1 MIVLRNKAPAL
12 FLLVCLLSFLFPL
25 VSHAA
30 VWKDTQQWNE
40 QWEIE
45 YQQWVERE
53 WTADKFMDGRNPDY
67 FLIPH
72 DCADA
77 VYLMRLLFA
86 YENQLPFAIKNPGN
100 VRKTLSNKMKKWDRI
115 KDNNKRLRRF
125 ISYINQVVGT
135 KSLANDTYPIALADL
150 KAGDIYVTPGTHSY
164 QIRSITETGVPV
176 IMSSTTPSS
185 PKYFTKLTSFPF
197 FVPADKRKHDGYRR
211 FIQPQN
217 LRKPLK
223 LQRGYSEEQFEIA
236 AKTHY
241 NFIGFTDIMA
251 KKLGKRPETQEERSE
266 RVIGALCSF
275 AQERTDYV
283 TSAVFYMEN
292 IRNHTKRQCMDA
304 KEYDYYSTPSR
315 DKRLK
320 RFFEEVRRVA
330 MSQNKQ
336 SNQHQWSALRVARAI
351 FESQPTARDLRD
363 LNHFCQIPIIE
374 DGKKTIG
381 LRELWQGLAGSLVS
395 SDPNAP
401 LEARWGLSQ
410 QPYIASCKTF

>member
-1 MIVLRNKAPAL
+1 MISLRNKAFVL
-12 FLLVCLLSFLFPL
+12 LVITCLFSFLLPIT
-25 VSHAA
+25 SHAA
-30 VWKDTQQWNE
+30 VWKDTQTWNDE
-40 QWEIE
+40 WEVR
-45 YQQWVERE
+45 YQQWVQAE

-86 YENQLPFAIKNPGN
+86 YENQLPFVIKDPGN
-100 VRKTLSNKMKKWDRI
+100 VRRTISNKFTKWDKI
-115 KDNNKRLRRF
+115 KDDNKRLRRF
-125 ISYINQVVGT
+125 IHFVNQAVGT
-135 KSLANDTYPIALADL
+135 KSLPNDTYPIRLADL
-150 KAGDIYVTPGTHSY
+150 KPGDIYVTPGTHSY
-164 QIRSITETGVPV
+164 QIRNITETGVPV

-197 FVPADKRKHDGYRR
+197 FIPESKRKHDGYRR

-223 LQRGYSEEQFEIA
+223 NQPGYSEEQFEIA
-236 AKTHY
+236 AKTNY
-241 NFIGFTDIMA
+241 NFISFTDVMA
-251 KKLGKRPETQEERSE
+251 KQLGKRPETQEERSE

-275 AQERTDYV
+275 AQERTDAV
-283 TSAVFYMEN
+283 TSAVFYIEN
-292 IRNHTKRQCMDA
+292 IRSHTKRQCMDA

-330 MSQNKQ
+330 MSQSKQ
-336 SNQHQWSALRVARAI
+336 SNPHQWSALRVARAI
-351 FESQPTARDLRD
+351 FEVQPTPRDLRD
-363 LNHFCQIPIIE
+363 LNHFCQIPIVE
-374 DGKKTIG
+374 EGKKTIG
-381 LRELWQGLAGSLVS
+381 LRELWKGLASNRVS

-401 LEARWGLSQ
+401 LEARWGLVEM
-410 QPYIASCKTF
+410 PYKATCKTF